1 MVLKATWSRV
11 FYSED
16 SGKPAEA
23 LEGEVDENS
32 TLEKAVS
39 GGVSHDCRRKDEG
52 RRPAVTG
59 ILE

>member
-1 MVLKATWSRV
+1 MVLKATWSKV

-32 TLEKAVS
+32 TLEKAVCFWW
-39 GGVSHDCRRKDEG
+39 GV
-52 RRPAVTG
+52 P
-59 ILE
+59 